1 MGTRTADFG
10 LWRIGQIAVN
20 VQDLQRATAFYRD
33 VLGIRLLF
41 EVPGMAFFDCGEVRL
56 MLGKAEQPELDHRAS
71 IIYYRVDDIA
81 AAYRRLV
88 ERGVEFMHEPRMV
101 HKTDESELWMA
112 FLRDSEEN
120 VLALMSEVPVV

>member
-1 MGTRTADFG
+1 MTRVDNTLSA
-10 LWRIGQIAVN
+10 IGQIALTVN
-20 VQDLQRATAFYRD
+20 DLEKALPFYRD
-33 VLGIRLLF
+33 ALGLPFLF

>member
-10 LWRIGQIAVN
+10 LRRIGQIYVN
-20 VQDLQRATAFYRD
+20 VQDLQRATAFYRET
-33 VLGIRLLF
+33 LGMRLLF

-56 MLGKAEQPELDHRAS
+56 MLGKAEQPEFDHRAS
-71 IIYYRVDDIA
+71 IIYYRVDDMA
-81 AAYRRLV
+81 AAYRKLV
-88 ERGVEFMHEPRMV
+88 ERGVEFVHEPRMV

-120 VLALMSEVPVV
+120 VLALMSEVPVA

>member
-56 MLGKAEQPELDHRAS
+56 MLGKAEQPEFDHRAS
-71 IIYYRVDDIA
+71 IIYYRVDDMA
-81 AAYRRLV
+81 AAYQRLV
-88 ERGVEFMHEPRMV
+88 ERDVEFVHEPRMV